1 MLTKIEPIEQVEVQ
15 ELFLDITA
23 HQEVVK
29 HTKARLP
36 LDIVEHAVA
45 PHLEHLLIKV
55 QEVEPVPALIEV
67 AQEVRQVEVAEAIA
81 PRAAPAEVQAATE
94 VQEALRVLLLA
105 EGHLLELAD
114 HLLEAEDHQAE
125 DHQAEVVV
133 DNRPQKFH

>member
-1 MLTKIEPIEQVEVQ
+1 MLTKIEPIEQVEAQ

-23 HQEVVK
+23 HQEVVLIM
-29 HTKARLP
+29 ARL
-36 LDIVEHAVA
+36 LRDIVEHEVA

-94 VQEALRVLLLA
+94 VQEALRVLLLV